1 MLLKKEI
8 RLGSLADETV
18 ELDLFS
24 VACYDYYKDVSKVEV
39 RMEHTSDVEL
49 YVGEEIMATNTIDRD
64 AVVEGTYPID
74 VSENYDI
81 VENDNLTKTFSII
94 ADKYQSL
101 RLNGI
106 TVEVEDNV
114 MYVHFMFDEWHY
126 FRSWE
131 NHGIEFFIDFT
142 DGTIQ
147 FSGCEYVNDTEL
159 RWRYDAN
166 LEGIDD
172 FMCDVFMNDRYRCI
186 GYADT
191 NVSDLD
197 KYVVVSEIPETACF
211 TDEVYL
217 RKRIVFQKDPE
228 CIKWELYE
236 KDCNEGSLIGL
247 STYRVNY
254 RFKDVNMV
262 SVSVSVPVASVDI
275 PLSVQSGYDMY
286 QEQNINDSFVR
297 NESNGARNGIV
308 EMEKLVYH
316 PVFRLDKGSEH
327 TFSPIHKIKF
337 NLHFR
342 QREEDGWIVKED
354 GLWNGF
360 WKDSDGKYNLCGD
373 VTQQNAAKFF
383 SYVSNPFEPNVD
395 RGRQSDLLCYLG
407 FNDSDVKYQKSKLK
421 KSFLRLSYYDSPNR
435 ANQNLLGYATVFMDS
450 GKVFAKMIRGANRK
464 KLYVKSGEETNT
476 KYDNAKV
483 DKEPC
488 FENHNELSVEYVE
501 EFRLSSQIVVSDRL
515 SEASS
520 EGFYMYLWE
529 DNDNGAVPSD
539 VYMRVDFNHAGYGR
553 VVPMTMPYVYGTN
566 DNHVMS
572 IYDIADKWQ
581 NPSAENWG
589 WGVRANEKY
598 SYIHLKYMYDSD
610 SKRHVYYLD
619 PDTYGTGSY
628 YDSTPDELEINLYEP
643 KIRFQ

>member
-1 MLLKKEI
+1 MEKVPEFGVYDKQNQQRNQI
-8 RLGSLADETV
+8 RSVYDTWWAKVNQSLHAFLCV
-18 ELDLFS
+18 NNS
-24 VACYDYYKDVSKVEV
+24 YSGSKV
-39 RMEHTSDVEL
+39 
-49 YVGEEIMATNTIDRD
+49 
-64 AVVEGTYPID
+64 
-74 VSENYDI
+74 
-81 VENDNLTKTFSII
+81 
-94 ADKYQSL
+94 
-101 RLNGI
+101 
-106 TVEVEDNV
+106 
-114 MYVHFMFDEWHY
+114 
-126 FRSWE
+126 
-131 NHGIEFFIDFT
+131 
-142 DGTIQ
+142 
-147 FSGCEYVNDTEL
+147 SG
-159 RWRYDAN
+159 
-166 LEGIDD
+166 
-172 FMCDVFMNDRYRCI
+172 
-186 GYADT
+186 
-191 NVSDLD
+191 
-197 KYVVVSEIPETACF
+197 
-211 TDEVYL
+211 
-217 RKRIVFQKDPE
+217 
-228 CIKWELYE
+228 
-236 KDCNEGSLIGL
+236 
-247 STYRVNY
+247 
-254 RFKDVNMV
+254 
-262 SVSVSVPVASVDI
+262 
-275 PLSVQSGYDMY
+275 
-286 QEQNINDSFVR
+286 DSFPAGECEARLR
-297 NESNGARNGIV
+297 NLRT
-308 EMEKLVYH
+308 EKYT
-316 PVFRLDKGSEH
+316 P
-327 TFSPIHKIKF
+327 
-337 NLHFR
+337 
-342 QREEDGWIVKED
+342 
-354 GLWNGF
+354 
-360 WKDSDGKYNLCGD
+360 
-373 VTQQNAAKFF
+373 
-383 SYVSNPFEPNVD
+383 
-395 RGRQSDLLCYLG
+395 DLILIYLG